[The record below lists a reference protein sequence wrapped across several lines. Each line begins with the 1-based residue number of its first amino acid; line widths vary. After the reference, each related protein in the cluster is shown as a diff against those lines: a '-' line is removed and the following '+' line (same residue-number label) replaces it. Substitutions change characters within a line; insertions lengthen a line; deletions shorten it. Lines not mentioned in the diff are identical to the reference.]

1 MVAID
6 SSWSFMKMRQVSSSN
21 CTGEQHGDP
30 LDVNAIYLCKTLP
43 YDASHRLQFAAFQCR
58 NEGASKLGKRYLPK
72 LRFVLGSKGIIDIT
86 PSLTSV
92 VEQAAVVLDQRDILL
107 EAKW

>member
-6 SSWSFMKMRQVSSSN
+6 SSWSFMKIRQVSSISY
-21 CTGEQHGDP
+21 TGEQHGDH
-30 LDVNAIYLCKTLP
+30 LDVNAIYLYKTLP
-43 YDASHRLQFAAFQCR
+43 YYVSHRLQSAAFRCR
-58 NEGASKLGKRYLPK
+58 NEGASKLGKRYLPE
-72 LRFVLGSKGIIDIT
+72 LRFILGSEGIIYIT